1 MMLLCCSSKHAA
13 RGAQVSA
20 YAFTF
25 PDEASEDGK
34 QIRIMLPL
42 LDLLNHGNEGV
53 AACLGA
59 CIGLSPCSTCLHVWP
74 PASQCEL
81 CQLGILVH
89 AWFRLRTGKS
99 MSCLTCPVMR

>member
-1 MMLLCCSSKHAA
+1 MAMMLLCCSSKHAA

-53 AACLGA
+53 VGCLGA
-59 CIGLSPCSTCLHVWP
+59 CIGLSPAAHACMRGHLPPDVSSVSYISWP
-74 PASQCEL
+74 MHNS
-81 CQLGILVH
+81 G
-89 AWFRLRTGKS
+89 
-99 MSCLTCPVMR
+99 